1 LNLKDVGIVHNWRGK
16 LFSSLVILNKHGAY
30 LSKVETKMHKN
41 VIVYLFLLFISNA
54 AVANTWVTLHQD
66 SNAKLLLDKQSILQ
80 KDQLT
85 RAWVK
90 VEYKTPQV
98 NIDSADKAYNL
109 SKLLWYFDCGA
120 QKTATSQ
127 VFQYMDDEAVYSAA
141 IDIKG
146 AEFIVPVPESDLDIA
161 MRFVCAGRKP
171 AEIKQTVIAKPELAK
186 MKADKKIAQKTE
198 TADKPVEAKPEAK
211 AEPSKTD
218 QAKPAAVK
226 AETTKVEATK
236 VDTSKVE
243 KANAENTKT
252 EASKNE
258 TTKDKN
264 SKTDAHEVHWTYEGK
279 EGPEN
284 WAKLKPDFATCD
296 SGRNQSPINIDETID
311 APLKPLKGI
320 QKVAIRE
327 ILNNGHTIQAN
338 FKQGNM
344 LLLDNVGYQMK
355 QVHFH
360 APSENTIHGQSFP
373 LEAHFVHADSKGNL
387 AVIGV
392 MFKEGK
398 ANPGLEKLWQQIP
411 KEESAPFPLKVK
423 VSASDL
429 MPDNRDYF
437 RFSGSLTTPP
447 CSEGVRWILL
457 KTPITASKS
466 QIEVFEAAVKHH
478 NNRPVQPL
486 NGRVVVE

>member
-1 LNLKDVGIVHNWRGK
+1 MR
-16 LFSSLVILNKHGAY
+16 
-30 LSKVETKMHKN
+30 KN
-41 VIVYLFLLFISNA
+41 VVVYLLLLISNM

-66 SNAKLLLDKQSILQ
+66 ANAKLLLDKQSILQ

-90 VEYKTPQV
+90 VEYKSPQI

-120 QKTATSQ
+120 QKSATSQ
-127 VFQYMDDEAVYSAA
+127 VFQYMDDESVYSAA

-171 AEIKQTVIAKPELAK
+171 TVTKPAVNASPVVAKV
-186 MKADKKIAQKTE
+186 KADKKVAPKTE
-198 TADKPVEAKPEAK
+198 SAEKPAEVKPEVAK
-211 AEPSKTD
+211 AEPAKTE
-218 QAKPAAVK
+218 QTKPAVVKPEVVK
-226 AETTKVEATK
+226 AEA
-236 VDTSKVE
+236 
-243 KANAENTKT
+243 TKT
-252 EASKNE
+252 ETPKAETSKAE
-258 TTKDKN
+258 AAKDKTN
-264 SKTDAHEVHWTYEGK
+264 KADAHEVHWAYEGK

-284 WAKLKPDFATCD
+284 WGKLKSDFATCD
-296 SGRNQSPINIDETID
+296 SGRNQSPINIEETID

-320 QKVAIRE
+320 QKNAVKE
-327 ILNNGHTIQAN
+327 IFNNGHTVQAN

-392 MFKEGK
+392 MFKEGA
-398 ANPGLEKLWQQIP
+398 ANAGLEKLWQQMP
-411 KEESAPFPLKVK
+411 KEVSAPFPLKAK
-423 VSASDL
+423 VTASEL

-457 KTPITASKS
+457 KTPMTASKA
-466 QIEVFEAAVKHH
+466 QIEAFEAAVKHH
-478 NNRPVQPL
+478 NNRPVQAM